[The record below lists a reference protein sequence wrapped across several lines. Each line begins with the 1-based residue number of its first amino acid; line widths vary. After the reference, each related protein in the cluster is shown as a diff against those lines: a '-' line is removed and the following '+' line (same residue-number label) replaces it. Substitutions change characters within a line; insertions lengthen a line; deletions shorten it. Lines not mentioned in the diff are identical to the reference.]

1 MQPNPVAISQTEDE
15 TIGQGVDVYDDG
27 LLRVE
32 HENYYVACNGS
43 DIKLPRTE
51 FLIISR
57 LVRNAGRYV
66 KAEDL
71 WRYAWGER
79 KAFNAVSLHVYI
91 YRLRSKLSPFGVQ
104 IETLVGVGYRL
115 SSARGSHTEELKIAG
130 L

>member
-1 MQPNPVAISQTEDE
+1 MLHNRVSLKEEEDE
-15 TIGQGVDVYDDG
+15 KNSPNDDVYDDG
-27 LLRVE
+27 MLRVE
-32 HENYYVACNGS
+32 HENYYVACDDS

-57 LVRNAGRYV
+57 LVRNPGRFV
-66 KAEDL
+66 QAEEL

-79 KAFNAVSLHVYI
+79 KPFNAVSLHVYI

-115 SSARGSHTEELKIAG
+115 SSTRGRYSEELKVAG

>member
-1 MQPNPVAISQTEDE
+1 MLHNRVSVKQEEDE
-15 TIGQGVDVYDDG
+15 KSSPDADVYDDG

-32 HENYYVACNGS
+32 HENYYVACDGS

-57 LVRNAGRYV
+57 LVRKPGRFV
-66 KAEDL
+66 QAEEL

-115 SSARGSHTEELKIAG
+115 SSARGSYSEGLRVAG

>member
-1 MQPNPVAISQTEDE
+1 MLHNRVSIKQEDDEKSGPNGDI
-15 TIGQGVDVYDDG
+15 YDDG

-32 HENYYVACNGS
+32 HENYYVACDGS

-57 LVRNAGRYV
+57 LVRKPGRFV
-66 KAEDL
+66 QAEEL

-104 IETLVGVGYRL
+104 IETLVGVGSRL
-115 SSARGSHTEELKIAG
+115 SSARGSYSEGLKVAG